1 MAYQV
6 LARKWRP
13 RTFAELAGQ
22 AHVVRALSNAL
33 TQNRLH
39 HAYLFTG
46 TRGVGKTTVARILAK
61 ALNCETGITA
71 TPCGVCSACTQ
82 IDAGRFVDLLEL
94 DAASNTGIDNM
105 REVLDNAQYAPTV
118 GRFKVYIIDEVHM
131 LSKAAFNSMLK
142 TLEEPPEHVKF
153 ILATTDPQKIPIT
166 VLSRCLQFNLKQM
179 PPELVREHLTK
190 VLDLEGIPSQP
201 GALQLIARAAQ
212 GSMRDALSLLDQAIA
227 YGSGEVLTDTV
238 HGMLGAI
245 DQRYL
250 FSLLFALIANDGV
263 TLLNEAEQMAVRS
276 IDFDAA
282 LQDLATLLQQIALTQ
297 IVPAA
302 LADDTPDRDTIIDL
316 AAQLDPQTVQLYY
329 QICLLGR
336 RDLALAPD
344 EFAGFSMTLLRMLA
358 FLPQTGNTTLPNPAP
373 VPVRARVPAEAKP
386 VVAVAPP
393 EPTPTATPTPAPVI
407 MAAVTPPPDVPAQ
420 TIAAVTPPAEEEA
433 VIAPTNNASPDFD
446 GDWATLVTR
455 LKLGGLARMLALQ
468 CELQEFVADKMLLRV
483 PVEHKHLTDKSYQDK
498 LRESLSSHF
507 GRPIRLEISLTDE
520 VANTPIKQQNDARAA
535 RQADAESIVQ
545 DDPFVRDAIN
555 QLDARIV
562 AIKPVDQ
569 PTT

>member
-190 VLDLEGIPSQP
+190 VLELEGIPSQP
-201 GALQLIARAAQ
+201 AALQLIARAAQ

-227 YGSGEVLTDTV
+227 YGSGEVLADTV

-250 FSLLFALIANDGV
+250 FNLLFALIANDGA

-282 LQDLATLLQQIALTQ
+282 LQNLAALLQQIALAQ

-302 LADDTPDRDTIIDL
+302 LAEDTPDRDTIIDL
-316 AAQLDPQTVQLYY
+316 AARLDAQTVQLYY

-336 RDLALAPD
+336 RDLGLAPD

-358 FLPQTGNTTLPNPAP
+358 FLPQTGDVNLPQPAPAPAPAPSPQRTQAAPAAAPEAAAAPAETPAPAIAEHHVAQTAAPAP
-373 VPVRARVPAEAKP
+373 VF
-386 VVAVAPP
+386 
-393 EPTPTATPTPAPVI
+393 
-407 MAAVTPPPDVPAQ
+407 
-420 TIAAVTPPAEEEA
+420 
-433 VIAPTNNASPDFD
+433 N
-446 GDWATLVTR
+446 GDWAELVAQ
-455 LKLGGLARMLALQ
+455 LKLGGQARMLALQ
-468 CELQEFVADKMLLRV
+468 CELQQFAADTMRLVV
-483 PVEHKHLTDKSYQDK
+483 PIEHKHLTDKSYQDK

-507 GRPIRLEISLTDE
+507 GRPIRLEITLTE
-520 VANTPIKQQNDARAA
+520 EIANTPIKQQNDARAA
-535 RQADAESIVQ
+535 RQAEAESIIQ

-562 AIKPVDQ
+562 SIQPVDQ
-569 PTT
+569 SAS

>member
-13 RTFAELAGQ
+13 RTFSELAGQ

-33 TQNRLH
+33 SQNRLH

-131 LSKAAFNSMLK
+131 LSKQAFNSMLK

-179 PPELVREHLTK
+179 PPELIREHLTK
-190 VLDLEGIPSQP
+190 ILTLETIDAQP

-227 YGSGEVLTDTV
+227 YSGGAILADTV
-238 HGMLGAI
+238 HGMLGAL
-245 DQRYL
+245 DRHYL
-250 FSLLFALIANDGV
+250 FNLLSALIAGDGPA
-263 TLLNEAEQMAVRS
+263 LLDQAEHMATRS
-276 IDFDAA
+276 IDFDTA
-282 LQDLATLLQQIALTQ
+282 LRDLAALLQQIALVQ

-302 LADDTPDRDTIIDL
+302 LADDTPERETIVSL
-316 AAQLDPQTVQLYY
+316 AAQIDPQTVQLYY
-329 QICLLGR
+329 QISLLGR
-336 RDLALAPD
+336 RDLGLAPD

-358 FLPQTGNTTLPNPAP
+358 FLPQTNTTEL
-373 VPVRARVPAEAKP
+373 PAEKRRHDVPQPIAASTETKNPLPDLAK
-386 VVAVAPP
+386 AD
-393 EPTPTATPTPAPVI
+393 
-407 MAAVTPPPDVPAQ
+407 AAVTRLNVAEPPPV
-420 TIAAVTPPAEEEA
+420 
-433 VIAPTNNASPDFD
+433 DFVAD
-446 GDWATLVTR
+446 QAWWSELVTQ
-455 LKLGGLARMLALQ
+455 LQLGGLARMLALQ
-468 CELQEFVADKMLLRV
+468 CELDRFTDNTLHLRLPVAQ
-483 PVEHKHLTDKSYQDK
+483 KHLIEKSYQDK
-498 LRESLSSHF
+498 LREALSKHF
-507 GRPIRLEISLTDE
+507 GRAIRLEISLTE
-520 VANTPIKQQNDARAA
+520 AEANTPIKQQNEARAQ
-535 RQADAESIVQ
+535 RQTAAENLVR
-545 DDPFVRDAIN
+545 DDSFVRDAIN

-562 AIKPVDQ
+562 SVEPITQ
-569 PTT
+569 TTN

>member
-13 RTFAELAGQ
+13 RTFSELAGQ

-33 TQNRLH
+33 SQNRLH

-131 LSKAAFNSMLK
+131 LSKQAFNSMLK

-179 PPELVREHLTK
+179 PPELIREHLTK
-190 VLDLEGIPSQP
+190 ILTLETIDAQP

-227 YGSGEVLTDTV
+227 YSGGAILADTV
-238 HGMLGAI
+238 HGMLGAL
-245 DQRYL
+245 DRHYL
-250 FSLLFALIANDGV
+250 FNLLSALIAGDGPA
-263 TLLNEAEQMAVRS
+263 LLDQAEHMATRS
-276 IDFDAA
+276 IDFDTA
-282 LQDLATLLQQIALTQ
+282 LRDLAALLQQIALVQ
-297 IVPAA
+297 IVPAS
-302 LADDTPDRDTIIDL
+302 LADDTPERETIVSL
-316 AAQLDPQTVQLYY
+316 AAQIDPQTVQLYY
-329 QICLLGR
+329 QISLLGR
-336 RDLALAPD
+336 RDLGLAPD

-358 FLPQTGNTTLPNPAP
+358 FLPQTNTTEL
-373 VPVRARVPAEAKP
+373 PAEKRRHDVPQPIAASTETKNPLPDLAK
-386 VVAVAPP
+386 AD
-393 EPTPTATPTPAPVI
+393 
-407 MAAVTPPPDVPAQ
+407 AAVTRLNVAEPPPV
-420 TIAAVTPPAEEEA
+420 
-433 VIAPTNNASPDFD
+433 DFVAD
-446 GDWATLVTR
+446 QAWWSELVTQ
-455 LKLGGLARMLALQ
+455 LQLGGLARMLALQ
-468 CELQEFVADKMLLRV
+468 CELDRFTDNTLHLRLPVAQ
-483 PVEHKHLTDKSYQDK
+483 KHLIEKSYQDK
-498 LRESLSSHF
+498 LREALSKHF
-507 GRPIRLEISLTDE
+507 GRAIRLEISLTE
-520 VANTPIKQQNDARAA
+520 AEANTPIKQQNEARAQ
-535 RQADAESIVQ
+535 RQTAAENLVR
-545 DDPFVRDAIN
+545 DDSFVRDAIN

-562 AIKPVDQ
+562 SVEPITQ
-569 PTT
+569 TTN

>member
-71 TPCGVCSACTQ
+71 TPCGICSACTQ

-105 REVLDNAQYAPTV
+105 REVLDNAQYAPTA

-131 LSKAAFNSMLK
+131 LSKQAFNSMLK

-179 PPELVREHLTK
+179 PPDLVREHLTK
-190 VLDLEGIPSQP
+190 ILALESISAQP
-201 GALQLIARAAQ
+201 AALQLIARAAQ

-227 YGSGEVLTDTV
+227 YSGGEILTDTV
-238 HGMLGAI
+238 HNMLGAL
-245 DQRYL
+245 DRHYL
-250 FSLLFALIANDGV
+250 FNLLSALIANDGAA
-263 TLLNEAEQMAVRS
+263 LLDQAEHMAIRS
-276 IDFDAA
+276 IDFSTA
-282 LQDLATLLQQIALTQ
+282 LQDLASLLQQIALIQT
-297 IVPAA
+297 VPTA
-302 LADDTPDRDTIIDL
+302 LADDTPERDTIAKL
-316 AAQLDPQTVQLYY
+316 ATQIDPQTVQLYY
-329 QICLLGR
+329 QISILGR

-358 FLPQTGNTTLPNPAP
+358 FFPQTGDATLPA
-373 VPVRARVPAEAKP
+373 
-386 VVAVAPP
+386 
-393 EPTPTATPTPAPVI
+393 PTPTPRPAATTPSNTAQPAAEPTASVL
-407 MAAVTPPPDVPAQ
+407 
-420 TIAAVTPPAEEEA
+420 TIAEP
-433 VIAPTNNASPDFD
+433 NASTP
-446 GDWATLVTR
+446 GDDWWATLVVQ
-455 LKLGGLARMLALQ
+455 LQLGGQARMLALQ
-468 CELQEFVADKMLLRV
+468 CELQQFVADCLQLRV
-483 PVEHKHLTDKSYQDK
+483 PVAQKHLIEKSYQDK
-498 LRESLSSHF
+498 LREALNKHF
-507 GRPIRLEISLTDE
+507 GRTIRLEISLTE
-520 VANTPIKQQNDARAA
+520 AEANTPIKQQNEARAN
-535 RQADAESIVQ
+535 RQAVAENLIQ
-545 DDPFVRDAIN
+545 EDNFVRDAIN
-555 QLDARIV
+555 QLDARIINV
-562 AIKPVDQ
+562 Q
-569 PTT
+569 PTIQPTN

>member
-105 REVLDNAQYAPTV
+105 REVLDNAQYAPTA

-131 LSKAAFNSMLK
+131 LSKQAFNSMLK

-179 PPELVREHLTK
+179 PPDLIRAHLTK
-190 VLDLEGIPSQP
+190 ILALEDIDAQP
-201 GALQLIARAAQ
+201 AALQLIARAAQ

-227 YGSGEVLTDTV
+227 YSGGEILTDTV
-238 HGMLGAI
+238 HNMLGAL
-245 DQRYL
+245 DRHYL
-250 FSLLFALIANDGV
+250 FNLLAALIANDGSA
-263 TLLNEAEQMAVRS
+263 LLKQAEQMAVRS
-276 IDFDAA
+276 IDFNAA
-282 LQDLATLLQQIALTQ
+282 LQDLASLLQQIALTQ

-302 LADDTPDRDTIIDL
+302 LSDDTPERDAIIDL
-316 AAQLDPQTVQLYY
+316 AAQIDPQTVQLYY
-329 QICLLGR
+329 QISILGR

-344 EFAGFSMTLLRMLA
+344 ELAGFSMTLLRMLA
-358 FLPQTGNTTLPNPAP
+358 FFPQPNDASLPA
-373 VPVRARVPAEAKP
+373 
-386 VVAVAPP
+386 
-393 EPTPTATPTPAPVI
+393 PTPARAPQPI
-407 MAAVTPPPDVPAQ
+407 AAATTNITIATENTAPATTNTVSAITPPP
-420 TIAAVTPPAEEEA
+420 PAETVA
-433 VIAPTNNASPDFD
+433 PILADPVLIIAEPVPSMTSNDDGWAS
-446 GDWATLVTR
+446 LVAQ
-455 LKLGGLARMLALQ
+455 LQLGGQARMLALQ
-468 CELQEFVADKMLLRV
+468 CELQQFTGDHMQLRLPVAQ
-483 PVEHKHLTDKSYQDK
+483 KHLIEKSYQDK
-498 LRESLSSHF
+498 LRESLSKHF
-507 GRPIRLEISLTDE
+507 GRAIRLQISLAESAT
-520 VANTPIKQQNDARAA
+520 NTPIQQQNEARAS
-535 RQADAESIVQ
+535 RQTEAENQIQ
-545 DDPFVRDAIN
+545 DDVFVRDAIN

-562 AIKPVDQ
+562 AMQAIDHSVDQ
-569 PTT
+569 PANNQPTN